1 MTIHPTSFEGWQ
13 SYPSTLDPIH
23 VAWLKQAKK
32 SKTAFAV
39 ADIEGIEISHKKF
52 LTGVL
57 LFAKKIAA
65 YSPEQNIGLLLP
77 SSGGGAIA
85 SMAILSLGK
94 TLVNLNFTAGKKAL
108 QSAAM
113 QAEVKHIYTSR
124 KFLDK
129 MSEKGIK
136 LESFFPSSKLLM
148 LEDIK
153 EEISTLSRLG
163 TLLKAVLMP
172 VSLIQKIYFR
182 DVSMDDTA
190 AILFSS
196 GSEGSPKGVELSH
209 SNIAANAKQ
218 AAIELGAV
226 SSDVIM
232 STLPTFHAFGFA
244 ITTLMPLAEGIPIVC
259 HPDPKD
265 VAIISSGIKKYSG
278 TILVGTPTFLRM
290 YTISKKVD
298 AESMSSLRLVVA
310 GAEKLRSEVRDGFES
325 KFNMPVY
332 EGYGTTETSP
342 GASVNLPDIVSD
354 DSQLTKLRNRP
365 GTVGRAFS
373 GTEFRIVD
381 PDSLKLLPT
390 GEDGLILIGGPQIMK
405 GYLKMPE
412 KTAEVI
418 EIIDSYRWYRSGDK
432 GHLDDDGFL
441 TIVDRYSRFA
451 KIGGEMISLTTV
463 EEEILDA
470 YNNANLEIAATCLP
484 DQRKGEKIVLLATAE
499 INKDE
504 LKILLTKAKIN
515 PLHHPAKVLIVEE
528 IPKLGSGKTDFGAT
542 KKIALVNDNQL

>member
-1 MTIHPTSFEGWQ
+1 MSNHPTSFADWQ
-13 SYPSTLDPIH
+13 DYPSTLNPIH
-23 VAWLKQAKK
+23 VSWLKNAKK
-32 SKTAFAV
+32 AKTAFAA
-39 ADIEGIEISHKKF
+39 ADIEGVEISHKRF
-52 LTGVL
+52 ITGVL
-57 LFAKKIAA
+57 LFSKKIAK
-65 YSPEQNIGLLLP
+65 YSPEQNVGLLLP

-85 SMAILSLGK
+85 SIAILSLGK
-94 TLVNLNFTAGKKAL
+94 TIVNLNFTAGKKAL
-108 QSAAM
+108 ESAAK
-113 QAEVKHIYTSR
+113 QAEVKTIYTSR

-129 MSEKGIK
+129 MLERGID
-136 LESFFPSSKLLM
+136 LGSFFPNSKLLM
-148 LEDIK
+148 LEDIR
-153 EEISTLSRLG
+153 EEISTLSRIG
-163 TLLKAVLMP
+163 TLLKAILLP
-172 VSLIQKIYFR
+172 VSLIQKNYFKE
-182 DVSMDDTA
+182 VSMNDTA

-226 SSDVIM
+226 NSDVIM

-244 ITTLMPLAEGIPIVC
+244 ITTLMPLSEGIPIVC
-259 HPDPKD
+259 HADPKD
-265 VAIISSGIKKYSG
+265 VSTIASGIKKYSG

-290 YTISKKVD
+290 YTINKKVSP
-298 AESMSSLRLVVA
+298 ESMQSLRLVVA

-342 GASVNLPDIVSD
+342 GASVNLPDIESPY
-354 DSQLTKLRNRP
+354 KLRNRT
-365 GTVGRAFS
+365 GTVGKAFS

-381 PDSLKLLPT
+381 PDSLDPMPT

-418 EIIDSYRWYRSGDK
+418 ELIDGYKWYRTGDK
-432 GHLDDDGFL
+432 GHLDEDGFL

-470 YNNANLEIAATCLP
+470 CNIKDLEIAATCLP
-484 DQRKGEKIVLLATAE
+484 DQRKGEKIVLLSTSNIE
-499 INKDE
+499 KND
-504 LKILLTKAKIN
+504 LTKILSDAKIN
-515 PLHHPAKVLIVEE
+515 PLYHPSSVLVVDE

-542 KKIALVNDNQL
+542 KKIALVNDQK

>member
-1 MTIHPTSFEGWQ
+1 MSNHPTSFAEWQ
-13 SYPSTLDPIH
+13 DYPSTLDPIH
-23 VAWLKQAKK
+23 VAWLKSAKK

-39 ADIEGIEISHKKF
+39 ADIEGVEISHKKF

-57 LFAKKIAA
+57 LFSKKIEA
-65 YSPEQNIGLLLP
+65 YSPEQNVGLLLP

-85 SMAILSLGK
+85 SIAILSLGK

-108 QSAAM
+108 NSAAR

-129 MSEKGIK
+129 MQERGMN
-136 LESFFPSSKLLM
+136 LESYFPESKLLM

-153 EEISTLSRLG
+153 EEISTLSRIS
-163 TLLKAVLMP
+163 TLLKAIMLP
-172 VSLIQKIYFR
+172 VSMIQKSYFK
-182 DVSMDDTA
+182 DVSMNDTA

-226 SSDVIM
+226 DSDVIM

-244 ITTLMPLAEGIPIVC
+244 ITTLMPLSEGIPIVC
-259 HPDPKD
+259 HADPKD
-265 VAIISSGIKKYSG
+265 VSTIASGIQKYSG

-290 YTISKKVD
+290 YTISKKVTS
-298 AESMSSLRLVVA
+298 ESIQSLRLVVA
-310 GAEKLRSEVRDGFES
+310 GAEKLRSEVRDGFEA
-325 KFNMPVY
+325 KFKISVY

-342 GASVNLPDIVSD
+342 GASVNLPDIESPF
-354 DSQLTKLRNRP
+354 KLRNRP
-365 GTVGRAFS
+365 GTVGKAFS

-381 PDSLKLLPT
+381 PDSLDPMPT

-418 EIIDSYRWYRSGDK
+418 ELIDGYRWYRTGDK
-432 GHLDDDGFL
+432 GHLDKDGFL

-470 YNNANLEIAATCLP
+470 CNDKDLEIAATCLP
-484 DQRKGEKIVLLATAE
+484 DQRKGEKIVLLAT
-499 INKDE
+499 NNLDKNQ
-504 LKILLTKAKIN
+504 LKKLLSDAKVN
-515 PLHHPAKVLIVEE
+515 PLYHPAQVLMVDE

-542 KKIALVNDNQL
+542 KKIALVNEQK

>member
-1 MTIHPTSFEGWQ
+1 MSNHPSSFAEWQ
-13 SYPSTLDPIH
+13 NYPSTIDPIH
-23 VAWLKQAKK
+23 IAWLKSAKK

-39 ADIEGIEISHKKF
+39 ADIEGVEISHKKF

-57 LFAKKIAA
+57 LFSKKIEA
-65 YSPEQNIGLLLP
+65 YSPEQNVGLLLP

-85 SMAILSLGK
+85 SIAILSLGK
-94 TLVNLNFTAGKKAL
+94 TIVNLNFTAGKKAL
-108 QSAAM
+108 RSAAK

-129 MSEKGIK
+129 M
-136 LESFFPSSKLLM
+136 LERGMDFETYFPDSKLLM
-148 LEDIK
+148 LEDIR
-153 EEISTLSRLG
+153 EEISTLSRIS
-163 TLLKAVLMP
+163 TLLKAILLPTSM
-172 VSLIQKIYFR
+172 IQKSYFKN
-182 DVSMDDTA
+182 VSMNDTA

-226 SSDVIM
+226 ESDVIM

-244 ITTLMPLAEGIPIVC
+244 ITTLMPLSEGIPIVC
-259 HPDPKD
+259 HADPKD
-265 VAIISSGIKKYSG
+265 VTTIASGIKKYSG

-290 YTISKKVD
+290 YTVSKKVTS
-298 AESMSSLRLVVA
+298 ESMQSLRLVVA
-310 GAEKLRSEVRDGFES
+310 GAEKLRSEVRDGFEA
-325 KFNMPVY
+325 KFKMPVY

-342 GASVNLPDIVSD
+342 GASVNLPDIESPY
-354 DSQLTKLRNRP
+354 KLRNRP
-365 GTVGRAFS
+365 GTVGKAFS
-373 GTEFRIVD
+373 GTEFKIVD
-381 PDSLKLLPT
+381 PDSIEPLPT

-418 EIIDSYRWYRSGDK
+418 ELIDGYRWYRTGDK
-432 GHLDDDGFL
+432 GHLDEDGFL

-470 YNNANLEIAATCLP
+470 CNEKDLEIAATCLP
-484 DQRKGEKIVLLATAE
+484 DQRKGEKIVLLA
-499 INKDE
+499 NKNLDKNQ
-504 LKILLTKAKIN
+504 LKRLLSDAKVN
-515 PLHHPAKVLIVEE
+515 PLYHPAQVLIVEE

-542 KKIALVNDNQL
+542 KKIALVNEQK

>member
-1 MTIHPTSFEGWQ
+1 MSTHPTSFADWQ
-13 SYPSTLDPIH
+13 VYPSKLDPIH
-23 VAWLKQAKK
+23 VAWLKSAKK

-39 ADIEGIEISHKKF
+39 ADIEGVEISHKKF

-57 LFAKKIAA
+57 LFSKKIEA

-85 SMAILSLGK
+85 SIAILSLGK

-108 QSAAM
+108 SSAAK

-129 MSEKGIK
+129 MFERGMD
-136 LESFFPSSKLLM
+136 LESYFTDSKLLM
-148 LEDIK
+148 LEDIR
-153 EEISTLSRLG
+153 EEISTLSRIV
-163 TLLKAVLMP
+163 TLLKAILLPASM
-172 VSLIQKIYFR
+172 IQKSYFKE
-182 DVSMDDTA
+182 VSMNDTA

-196 GSEGSPKGVELSH
+196 GSEGSPKGVELTH
-209 SNIAANAKQ
+209 INIAANAKQ
-218 AAIELGAV
+218 AAIELEAAD
-226 SSDVIM
+226 SDVIM

-244 ITTLMPLAEGIPIVC
+244 ITTLMPLSEGIPIVC
-259 HPDPKD
+259 HADPKD
-265 VAIISSGIKKYSG
+265 VSTISSGIQKYSG

-290 YTISKKVD
+290 YTISKKVTY
-298 AESMSSLRLVVA
+298 ESMQSLRLVVA
-310 GAEKLRSEVRDGFES
+310 GAEKLRSEVRDGFEK
-325 KFNMPVY
+325 KFKMPVY

-342 GASVNLPDIVSD
+342 GASVNLPDIESP
-354 DSQLTKLRNRP
+354 SKLRNRP
-365 GTVGRAFS
+365 GTVGKAFS

-381 PDSLKLLPT
+381 PDSLEPLPT

-418 EIIDSYRWYRSGDK
+418 ELIDGYRWYRTGDK
-432 GHLDDDGFL
+432 GHLDEDGFL

-470 YNNANLEIAATCLP
+470 CNDKDLEIAATCLP
-484 DQRKGEKIVLLATAE
+484 DQRKGEKIVLIAT
-499 INKDE
+499 NNLDKNN
-504 LKILLTKAKIN
+504 LKKLLSDAKVN
-515 PLHHPAKVLIVEE
+515 PLYHPAEVLIVEE

-542 KKIALVNDNQL
+542 KKIALVNEQK

>member
-1 MTIHPTSFEGWQ
+1 MSNHPSSFSEWQ
-13 SYPSTLDPIH
+13 NYPSTLDPIH
-23 VAWLKQAKK
+23 VAWLKNAKK

-57 LFAKKIAA
+57 LFSQKIKV
-65 YSPEQNIGLLLP
+65 YSPEQNVGLLLP

-85 SMAILSLGK
+85 SIAILSLGK

-108 QSAAM
+108 SSAAK

-129 MSEKGIK
+129 MLERGIDF
-136 LESFFPSSKLLM
+136 ETYFPDSKLLM
-148 LEDIK
+148 LEDIR
-153 EEISTLSRLG
+153 EEISTLSRIG
-163 TLLKAVLMP
+163 TLLKAILLPTSM
-172 VSLIQKIYFR
+172 IQKSYFK
-182 DVSMDDTA
+182 DVSMNDTA

-196 GSEGSPKGVELSH
+196 GSEGLPKGVELSH

-226 SSDVIM
+226 ESDVIM

-244 ITTLMPLAEGIPIVC
+244 ITSLMPLSEGIPIVC
-259 HPDPKD
+259 HADPKD
-265 VAIISSGIKKYSG
+265 VTTIASGIKKYSG

-290 YTISKKVD
+290 YTVSKKVTS
-298 AESMSSLRLVVA
+298 ESMQSLRLVVA
-310 GAEKLRSEVRDGFES
+310 GAEKLRSEVRDGFEA
-325 KFNMPVY
+325 KFKMPVY

-342 GASVNLPDIVSD
+342 GASVNLPDIESPY
-354 DSQLTKLRNRP
+354 KLRNRP
-365 GTVGRAFS
+365 GTVGKAFS
-373 GTEFRIVD
+373 GTEFKIVD
-381 PDSLKLLPT
+381 PDSIEPLPT

-418 EIIDSYRWYRSGDK
+418 ELIDGYRWYRTGDK
-432 GHLDDDGFL
+432 GHLDEDGFL

-470 YNNANLEIAATCLP
+470 CNEKDLEIAATCLP
-484 DQRKGEKIVLLATAE
+484 DQRKGEKIVLLATNNLDK
-499 INKDE
+499 NK
-504 LKILLTKAKIN
+504 LKQQLSDAQVN
-515 PLHHPAKVLIVEE
+515 PLYHPAQVLIVEE

-542 KKIALVNDNQL
+542 KKIALVNEQK

>member
-1 MTIHPTSFEGWQ
+1 MSNHPSSFSEWQ
-13 SYPSTLDPIH
+13 NYPSTLDPIH
-23 VAWLKQAKK
+23 VAWLKNAKK

-57 LFAKKIAA
+57 LFSQKIKV
-65 YSPEQNIGLLLP
+65 YSPEQNVGLLLP

-85 SMAILSLGK
+85 SIAILSLGK

-108 QSAAM
+108 SSAAK

-129 MSEKGIK
+129 M
-136 LESFFPSSKLLM
+136 LERGMDFETYFPDSKLLM
-148 LEDIK
+148 LEDIR
-153 EEISTLSRLG
+153 EEISTLSRIS
-163 TLLKAVLMP
+163 TLLKAILLPTSM
-172 VSLIQKIYFR
+172 IQKSYFK
-182 DVSMDDTA
+182 DVSMNDTA

-226 SSDVIM
+226 ESDVIM

-244 ITTLMPLAEGIPIVC
+244 ITTLMPLSEGIPIVC
-259 HPDPKD
+259 HADPKD
-265 VAIISSGIKKYSG
+265 VATIASGIKKYSG

-290 YTISKKVD
+290 YTVSKKVTY
-298 AESMSSLRLVVA
+298 ESMQSLRLVVA
-310 GAEKLRSEVRDGFES
+310 GAEKLRSEVRDGFEA
-325 KFNMPVY
+325 KFKMPVY

-342 GASVNLPDIVSD
+342 GASVNLPDIESPY
-354 DSQLTKLRNRP
+354 KLRNRP
-365 GTVGRAFS
+365 GTVGKAFS
-373 GTEFRIVD
+373 GTEFKIVD
-381 PDSLKLLPT
+381 PDSIEPLPT

-418 EIIDSYRWYRSGDK
+418 ELIDGYRWYRTGDK
-432 GHLDDDGFL
+432 GHLDEDGFL

-470 YNNANLEIAATCLP
+470 CNEKDLEIAATCLP
-484 DQRKGEKIVLLATAE
+484 DQRKGEKIVLLAT
-499 INKDE
+499 NNLDKNQ
-504 LKILLTKAKIN
+504 LKRLLSDAKVN
-515 PLHHPAKVLIVEE
+515 PLYHPAQVLIVEE

-542 KKIALVNDNQL
+542 KKIALVNEQK

>member
-1 MTIHPTSFEGWQ
+1 MSNHPSSFFEWQ
-13 SYPSTLDPIH
+13 NYPSTLDPIH
-23 VAWLKQAKK
+23 VAWLKNAKK

-57 LFAKKIAA
+57 LFSQKIKV
-65 YSPEQNIGLLLP
+65 YSPEQNVGLLLP

-85 SMAILSLGK
+85 SIAILSLGK

-108 QSAAM
+108 SSAAK

-129 MSEKGIK
+129 MLERGIDF
-136 LESFFPSSKLLM
+136 ETYFPDSKLLM
-148 LEDIK
+148 LEDIR
-153 EEISTLSRLG
+153 EEISTLSRIG
-163 TLLKAVLMP
+163 TLLKAILLPTKM
-172 VSLIQKIYFR
+172 IQKSYFK
-182 DVSMDDTA
+182 DVSMNDTA

-226 SSDVIM
+226 ESDVIM

-244 ITTLMPLAEGIPIVC
+244 ITTLMPLSEGIPIVC
-259 HPDPKD
+259 HADPKD
-265 VAIISSGIKKYSG
+265 VTTIASGIKKYSG

-290 YTISKKVD
+290 YTVSKKVTS
-298 AESMSSLRLVVA
+298 ESMQSLRLVVA
-310 GAEKLRSEVRDGFES
+310 GAEKLRSEVRDGFEA
-325 KFNMPVY
+325 KFKMPVY

-342 GASVNLPDIVSD
+342 GASVNLPDIESPY
-354 DSQLTKLRNRP
+354 KLRNRP
-365 GTVGRAFS
+365 GTVGKAFS
-373 GTEFRIVD
+373 GTEFKIVD
-381 PDSLKLLPT
+381 PDSIEPLPT

-418 EIIDSYRWYRSGDK
+418 ELIDGYRWYRTGDK
-432 GHLDDDGFL
+432 GHLDEDGFL

-470 YNNANLEIAATCLP
+470 CNEKDLEIAATCLP
-484 DQRKGEKIVLLATAE
+484 DQRKGEKIVLLA
-499 INKDE
+499 NKNLDKNQ
-504 LKILLTKAKIN
+504 LKRLLSDAKVN
-515 PLHHPAKVLIVEE
+515 PLYHPAQVLIVEE

-542 KKIALVNDNQL
+542 KKIALVNEQK

>member
-1 MTIHPTSFEGWQ
+1 MSIHPTSFADWQ
-13 SYPSTLDPIH
+13 KYPSTLDPIH
-23 VAWLKQAKK
+23 LSWLKNAKK

-39 ADIEGIEISHKKF
+39 ADIEGVEISHKKF

-57 LFAKKIAA
+57 LFSRKIEA
-65 YSPEQNIGLLLP
+65 YSPEQNVGLLLP

-94 TLVNLNFTAGKKAL
+94 TIVNLNFTAGKKAL
-108 QSAAM
+108 QSAAQ

-129 MSEKGIK
+129 MHERGID
-136 LESFFPSSKLLM
+136 LESFFPDSKLLM

-153 EEISTLSRLG
+153 EEISTLSRIG
-163 TLLKAVLMP
+163 TLLKAIFLPASM
-172 VSLIQKIYFR
+172 LQKSYFKN
-182 DVSMDDTA
+182 VSMNDTA

-226 SSDVIM
+226 ESDVIM

-244 ITTLMPLAEGIPIVC
+244 ITTLMPLSQGIPIVC
-259 HPDPKD
+259 HADPKD
-265 VAIISSGIKKYSG
+265 VTTIASGIQKYSG

-290 YTISKKVD
+290 YTISKKVKS
-298 AESMSSLRLVVA
+298 ESMQSLRLVVA
-310 GAEKLRSEVRDGFES
+310 GAEKLRSEVKDGFES
-325 KFNMPVY
+325 KFNIPVY

-342 GASVNLPDIVSD
+342 GASVNLPDIN
-354 DSQLTKLRNRP
+354 TPHKLRNRP
-365 GTVGRAFS
+365 GTVGKAFS

-381 PDSLKLLPT
+381 PDSLEPIPT

-418 EIIDSYRWYRSGDK
+418 ELIDGFRWYRTGDK
-432 GHLDDDGFL
+432 GHLDEDGFL

-470 YNNANLEIAATCLP
+470 LNTKDLEIAATCLP
-484 DQRKGEKIVLLATAE
+484 DQRKGEKIVLLAT
-499 INKDE
+499 NNLDE
-504 LKILLTKAKIN
+504 SHFKKLLSDAKIN
-515 PLHHPAKVLIVEE
+515 PLFHPAQVILVDE
-528 IPKLGSGKTDFGAT
+528 IPKLGSGKTDFGET
-542 KKIALVNDNQL
+542 KKIALVNENK

>member
-1 MTIHPTSFEGWQ
+1 MSNHPSSFSEWQ
-13 SYPSTLDPIH
+13 NYPSTLDPIH
-23 VAWLKQAKK
+23 VAWLKNAKK

-57 LFAKKIAA
+57 LFSQKIKV
-65 YSPEQNIGLLLP
+65 YSPEQNVGLLLP

-85 SMAILSLGK
+85 SIAILSLGK

-108 QSAAM
+108 SSAAK

-129 MSEKGIK
+129 MLERGIDF
-136 LESFFPSSKLLM
+136 ETYFPDSKLLM
-148 LEDIK
+148 LEDIR
-153 EEISTLSRLG
+153 EEISTLSRIG
-163 TLLKAVLMP
+163 TLLKAILLPTSM
-172 VSLIQKIYFR
+172 IQKSYFK
-182 DVSMDDTA
+182 DVSMNDTA

-226 SSDVIM
+226 ESDVIM

-244 ITTLMPLAEGIPIVC
+244 ITTLMPLSEGIPIVC
-259 HPDPKD
+259 HADPKD
-265 VAIISSGIKKYSG
+265 VTTIASGIKKYSG

-290 YTISKKVD
+290 YTVSKKVTS
-298 AESMSSLRLVVA
+298 ESMQSLRLVVA
-310 GAEKLRSEVRDGFES
+310 GAEKLRSEVRDGFEA
-325 KFNMPVY
+325 KFKMPVY

-342 GASVNLPDIVSD
+342 GASVNLPDIESPY
-354 DSQLTKLRNRP
+354 KLRNRP
-365 GTVGRAFS
+365 GTVGKAFS
-373 GTEFRIVD
+373 GTEFKIVD
-381 PDSLKLLPT
+381 PDSIEPLPT

-418 EIIDSYRWYRSGDK
+418 ELIDGYRWYRTGDK
-432 GHLDDDGFL
+432 GHLDEDGFL

-470 YNNANLEIAATCLP
+470 CNEKDLEIAATCLP
-484 DQRKGEKIVLLATAE
+484 DQRKGEKIVLLAT
-499 INKDE
+499 NSLDKNQ
-504 LKILLTKAKIN
+504 LKRLLSDAKVN
-515 PLHHPAKVLIVEE
+515 PLYHPAQVLIVEE

-542 KKIALVNDNQL
+542 KKIALVNEQK

>member
-1 MTIHPTSFEGWQ
+1 MSNPPTSFADWQ

-57 LFAKKIAA
+57 LFSKKIEA
-65 YSPEQNIGLLLP
+65 YSPEQNVGLLLP

-108 QSAAM
+108 QSAVK

-129 MSEKGIK
+129 MSEKGME
-136 LESFFPSSKLLM
+136 LESFFSGTKLLM

-153 EEISTLSRLG
+153 EEISTLARLG
-163 TLLKAVLMP
+163 TLLKAMLMP
-172 VSLIQKIYFR
+172 VGSIKKRYFKQ
-182 DVSMDDTA
+182 VSMNDTA

-209 SNIAANAKQ
+209 ANIAANAKQ

-265 VAIISSGIKKYSG
+265 VATIASGIKKYTG

-290 YTISKKVD
+290 YTISKKVSVD
-298 AESMSSLRLVVA
+298 SMQSLRLVVA
-310 GAEKLRSEVRDGFES
+310 GAEKLRHEVREGFES
-325 KFNMPVY
+325 KFNLPVY

-342 GASVNLPDIVSD
+342 GASVNLPDIEANHSNPP
-354 DSQLTKLRNRP
+354 KLRNRP

-381 PDSLKLLPT
+381 PDSLDPIPT

-418 EIIDSYRWYRSGDK
+418 EMIDGYRWYRSGDK
-432 GHLDDDGFL
+432 GHLDEDGFL

-463 EEEILDA
+463 EEEILDVWSDKD
-470 YNNANLEIAATCLP
+470 LEIAATCLP
-484 DQRKGEKIVLLATAE
+484 DQRKGEKIVLLATSE
-499 INKDE
+499 LDKDK
-504 LKILLTKAKIN
+504 LKKLLSDANIN
-515 PLHHPAKVLIVEE
+515 PLFYPSKVLVVDE

-542 KKIALVNDNQL
+542 KKIALTNN

>member
-1 MTIHPTSFEGWQ
+1 MSNHPTSFAEWQ
-13 SYPSTLDPIH
+13 DYPSTLDPIH
-23 VAWLKQAKK
+23 VAWLKSAKK

-39 ADIEGIEISHKKF
+39 ADIEGVEISHKKF

-57 LFAKKIAA
+57 LFSKKIEA
-65 YSPEQNIGLLLP
+65 YSPEQNVGLLLP

-85 SMAILSLGK
+85 SIAILSLGK

-108 QSAAM
+108 NSAAR

-129 MSEKGIK
+129 MQERGMN
-136 LESFFPSSKLLM
+136 LESYFPESKLLM

-153 EEISTLSRLG
+153 EEISTLSRIS
-163 TLLKAVLMP
+163 TLLKAIILP
-172 VSLIQKIYFR
+172 VSMIQKSYFK
-182 DVSMDDTA
+182 DVSMNDTA

-226 SSDVIM
+226 DSDVIM

-244 ITTLMPLAEGIPIVC
+244 ITTLMPLSEGIPIVC
-259 HPDPKD
+259 HADPKD
-265 VAIISSGIKKYSG
+265 VSTIASGIQKYSG

-290 YTISKKVD
+290 YTISKKVTS
-298 AESMSSLRLVVA
+298 ESIQSLRLVVA
-310 GAEKLRSEVRDGFES
+310 GAEKLRSEVRDGFEA
-325 KFNMPVY
+325 KFKISVY

-342 GASVNLPDIVSD
+342 GASVNLPDIESPF
-354 DSQLTKLRNRP
+354 KLRNRP
-365 GTVGRAFS
+365 GTVGKAFS

-381 PDSLKLLPT
+381 PDSLDPMPT

-418 EIIDSYRWYRSGDK
+418 ELIDGYRWYRTGDK
-432 GHLDDDGFL
+432 GHLDKDGFL

-470 YNNANLEIAATCLP
+470 CNDKDLEIAATCLP
-484 DQRKGEKIVLLATAE
+484 DQKKEEKIVLLAT
-499 INKDE
+499 NNLDKNQ
-504 LKILLTKAKIN
+504 LKKLLSDAKVN
-515 PLHHPAKVLIVEE
+515 PLYHPAQVLMVDE

-542 KKIALVNDNQL
+542 KKIALVNEQK

>member
-1 MTIHPTSFEGWQ
+1 MSNHPTTFAEWQ

-23 VAWLKQAKK
+23 LAWLKSAKK

-57 LFAKKIAA
+57 LFSKKIEE
-65 YSPEQNIGLLLP
+65 YSPEQNVGLLLP

-108 QSAAM
+108 QSAAK

-129 MSEKGIK
+129 MQERGIDLK
-136 LESFFPSSKLLM
+136 SYFPNSKLLM

-153 EEISTLSRLG
+153 EEISTLSRIG
-163 TLLKAVLMP
+163 TLLIAALMP
-172 VSLIQKIYFR
+172 ASFIQKNYFKE
-182 DVSMDDTA
+182 VSMNDTA

-226 SSDVIM
+226 NTDVIM

-244 ITTLMPLAEGIPIVC
+244 ITTLMPLSEGIPIVC
-259 HPDPKD
+259 HADPKD
-265 VAIISSGIKKYSG
+265 VTTISSGIQKYSG

-290 YTISKKVD
+290 YTISKKVTSD
-298 AESMSSLRLVVA
+298 SMQSLRLVVA
-310 GAEKLRSEVRDGFES
+310 GAEKLRSEVRDGFEA

-342 GASVNLPDIVSD
+342 GASVNLPDLVSPH
-354 DSQLTKLRNRP
+354 KLRNRP
-365 GTVGRAFS
+365 GTVGKAFS

-381 PDSLKLLPT
+381 PDSLDPIPT

-405 GYLKMPE
+405 GYLMMPE

-418 EIIDSYRWYRSGDK
+418 ELIDGFRWYRTGDK
-432 GHLDDDGFL
+432 GHLDEDGFL

-451 KIGGEMISLTTV
+451 KIGGEMISLTSV

-470 YNNANLEIAATCLP
+470 CNDKDLEIAATCLP
-484 DQRKGEKIVLLATAE
+484 DQRKGEKIVLLAT
-499 INKDE
+499 NKLDKDT
-504 LKILLTKAKIN
+504 LKKLLSDAKVN
-515 PLHHPAKVLIVEE
+515 PLYHPAQVLVVEE

-542 KKIALVNDNQL
+542 KKIALVNNQK

>member
-1 MTIHPTSFEGWQ
+1 MSKYPTSFEEWQ
-13 SYPSTLDPIH
+13 DFPSTLDPIH
-23 VAWLKQAKK
+23 VSWLKNAKK

-39 ADIEGIEISHKKF
+39 ADIEGVEITHIRF

-57 LFAKKIAA
+57 LFSKKIAK
-65 YSPEQNIGLLLP
+65 YSPEQNVGLLLP

-85 SMAILSLGK
+85 SMAILCLGK
-94 TLVNLNFTAGKKAL
+94 TIVNLNFTSGKKAL
-108 QSAAM
+108 QSAAK

-129 MSEKGIK
+129 MLERGMD
-136 LESFFPSSKLLM
+136 LESFFPGSKLLM
-148 LEDIK
+148 LEDIR
-153 EEISTLSRLG
+153 EEISTISRIV
-163 TLLKAVLMP
+163 TLLKVILLPA
-172 VSLIQKIYFR
+172 SLIQKSYFR
-182 DVSMDDTA
+182 DVSMNDTA

-226 SSDVIM
+226 DSDVIM

-244 ITTLMPLAEGIPIVC
+244 ITTLMPLSEGIPIIC
-259 HPDPKD
+259 HADPKD
-265 VAIISSGIKKYSG
+265 VTTIASGIQKYSG

-290 YTISKKVD
+290 YSISKKVSP
-298 AESMSSLRLVVA
+298 ESMQSLRLVVA
-310 GAEKLRSEVRDGFES
+310 GAEKLRSEVRDGFEK
-325 KFNMPVY
+325 KFKMPVY

-342 GASVNLPDIVSD
+342 GASVNLPDI
-354 DSQLTKLRNRP
+354 DSPYKLRNRP
-365 GTVGRAFS
+365 GTVGKAFS
-373 GTEFRIVD
+373 GTEFKIVD
-381 PDSLKLLPT
+381 PDSLEPIPT

-418 EIIDSYRWYRSGDK
+418 ELIDGYRWYRTGDK
-432 GHLDDDGFL
+432 GHLDEDGFL

-451 KIGGEMISLTTV
+451 KIGGEMVSLTTV

-470 YNNANLEIAATCLP
+470 CNDKDLELAATCLP
-484 DQRKGEKIVLLATAE
+484 DQRKGERIVLLSTKNIE
-499 INKDE
+499 KSE
-504 LKILLTKAKIN
+504 LKKILSDAKIN
-515 PLHHPAKVLIVEE
+515 PLYHPSSILVVDE

-542 KKIALVNDNQL
+542 KKIALVNS

>member
-1 MTIHPTSFEGWQ
+1 MSNHPSSFAEWQ
-13 SYPSTLDPIH
+13 VYPSKLDPIH
-23 VAWLKQAKK
+23 IAWLKSAKK

-57 LFAKKIAA
+57 LFSKKIES

-85 SMAILSLGK
+85 SIAILSLGK

-108 QSAAM
+108 SSAAK

-129 MSEKGIK
+129 MSERGMN
-136 LESFFPSSKLLM
+136 LESYFPESKLLM

-153 EEISTLSRLG
+153 EQISTLSRIS
-163 TLLKAVLMP
+163 TLLKAIILP
-172 VSLIQKIYFR
+172 VSMIQKSYFK
-182 DVSMDDTA
+182 DVSMNDTA

-226 SSDVIM
+226 DSDVIM

-244 ITTLMPLAEGIPIVC
+244 ITTLMPLSEGIPIVC
-259 HPDPKD
+259 HADPKD
-265 VAIISSGIKKYSG
+265 VSTIASGIQKYSG

-290 YTISKKVD
+290 YTVSKKVTP
-298 AESMSSLRLVVA
+298 ESIQSLRLVVA
-310 GAEKLRSEVRDGFES
+310 GAEKLRSEVRDGFEA
-325 KFNMPVY
+325 KFKMSVY

-342 GASVNLPDIVSD
+342 GASVNLPDIQSPF
-354 DSQLTKLRNRP
+354 KLRNRP
-365 GTVGRAFS
+365 GTVGKAFS

-381 PDSLKLLPT
+381 PDSLDPIPT
-390 GEDGLILIGGPQIMK
+390 GQDGLILIGGPQIMK

-412 KTAEVI
+412 KTDEVI
-418 EIIDSYRWYRSGDK
+418 ELIDGYRWYRTGDK
-432 GHLDDDGFL
+432 GHLDEDGFL

-463 EEEILDA
+463 EEEILEVCNDKD
-470 YNNANLEIAATCLP
+470 LEIAATCLP
-484 DQRKGEKIVLLATAE
+484 DQRKGEKIVLLAT
-499 INKDE
+499 NNLDKNQ
-504 LKILLTKAKIN
+504 LKKLLSDAKVN
-515 PLHHPAKVLIVEE
+515 PLYYPAQVLMVEE

-542 KKIALVNDNQL
+542 KKIALVNEQK

>member
-1 MTIHPTSFEGWQ
+1 MSIHPTSFADWQ
-13 SYPSTLDPIH
+13 KYPSTLDPIH
-23 VAWLKQAKK
+23 LSWLKNAKK

-39 ADIEGIEISHKKF
+39 ADIEGVEISHKKF

-57 LFAKKIAA
+57 LFSRKIEA
-65 YSPEQNIGLLLP
+65 YSPEQNVGLLLP

-94 TLVNLNFTAGKKAL
+94 TIVNLNFTAGKKAL
-108 QSAAM
+108 QSAAQ

-129 MSEKGIK
+129 MQERGID
-136 LESFFPSSKLLM
+136 LELFFPDSKLLM

-153 EEISTLSRLG
+153 AEISTLSRIG
-163 TLLKAVLMP
+163 TLLKAILLPASM
-172 VSLIQKIYFR
+172 IQKSYFKN
-182 DVSMDDTA
+182 VSMNDTA

-226 SSDVIM
+226 ESDVIM

-244 ITTLMPLAEGIPIVC
+244 ITTLMPLSEGIPIVC
-259 HPDPKD
+259 HADPKD
-265 VAIISSGIKKYSG
+265 VTTIASGIQKYSG

-290 YTISKKVD
+290 YTINKKVKS
-298 AESMSSLRLVVA
+298 ESMQSLRLVVA
-310 GAEKLRSEVRDGFES
+310 GAEKLRSEVKDGFES
-325 KFNMPVY
+325 KFNIPVY

-342 GASVNLPDIVSD
+342 GASVNLPDINIPY
-354 DSQLTKLRNRP
+354 KLRNRP
-365 GTVGRAFS
+365 GTVGKAFS

-381 PDSLKLLPT
+381 PDSLEPIPT

-418 EIIDSYRWYRSGDK
+418 ELIDGFRWYRTGDK
-432 GHLDDDGFL
+432 GHLDEDGFL

-470 YNNANLEIAATCLP
+470 LNTKDLEIAATCLP
-484 DQRKGEKIVLLATAE
+484 DQRKGEKIVLLAT
-499 INKDE
+499 NNLDE
-504 LKILLTKAKIN
+504 SHFKKLLTDAKVN
-515 PLHHPAKVLIVEE
+515 PLFHPAQVILVDE
-528 IPKLGSGKTDFGAT
+528 IPKLGSGKTDFGET
-542 KKIALVNDNQL
+542 KKIALVNENK

>member
-1 MTIHPTSFEGWQ
+1 MSNHPSSFAEWQ
-13 SYPSTLDPIH
+13 DYPSKLDPIH
-23 VAWLKQAKK
+23 VAWLKSAKK

-57 LFAKKIAA
+57 LFSKKIES
-65 YSPEQNIGLLLP
+65 YSPEQNVGLLLP

-85 SMAILSLGK
+85 SIAILSLGK

-108 QSAAM
+108 SSAAK

-129 MSEKGIK
+129 MLERGID
-136 LESFFPSSKLLM
+136 LESYFSDSKLLM

-153 EEISTLSRLG
+153 EEISTLSRIS
-163 TLLKAVLMP
+163 TLLKAIILP
-172 VSLIQKIYFR
+172 VSMIQKSYFK
-182 DVSMDDTA
+182 DVSMNDTA

-226 SSDVIM
+226 ESDVIM

-244 ITTLMPLAEGIPIVC
+244 ITTLMPLSEGIPIVC
-259 HPDPKD
+259 HADPKD
-265 VAIISSGIKKYSG
+265 VSTIASGIQKYSG

-290 YTISKKVD
+290 YTVSKKVTP
-298 AESMSSLRLVVA
+298 ESIQSLRLVVA
-310 GAEKLRSEVRDGFES
+310 GAEKLRSEVRDGFEA
-325 KFNMPVY
+325 KFKMSVY

-342 GASVNLPDIVSD
+342 GASVNLPDIQSPF
-354 DSQLTKLRNRP
+354 KLRNRP
-365 GTVGRAFS
+365 GTVGKAFS

-381 PDSLKLLPT
+381 PDSLDPIPT
-390 GEDGLILIGGPQIMK
+390 GQDGLILIGGPQIMK

-418 EIIDSYRWYRSGDK
+418 ELIDGYRWYRTGDK
-432 GHLDDDGFL
+432 GHLDEDGFL

-470 YNNANLEIAATCLP
+470 CNDKDLEIAATCLP
-484 DQRKGEKIVLLATAE
+484 DQRKGEKIVLLAT
-499 INKDE
+499 NKLDKDE
-504 LKILLTKAKIN
+504 LKKLLSDAKVN
-515 PLHHPAKVLIVEE
+515 PLYHPAQVLMVDE

-542 KKIALVNDNQL
+542 KKIALVNEQK

>member
-1 MTIHPTSFEGWQ
+1 MSNHPSSFSEWQ
-13 SYPSTLDPIH
+13 NYPSTLDPIH
-23 VAWLKQAKK
+23 VAWLKNAKK

-57 LFAKKIAA
+57 LFSQKIKV
-65 YSPEQNIGLLLP
+65 YSPEQNVGLLLP

-85 SMAILSLGK
+85 SIAILSLGK

-108 QSAAM
+108 SSAAK

-129 MSEKGIK
+129 MLERGIDF
-136 LESFFPSSKLLM
+136 ETYFPDSKLLM
-148 LEDIK
+148 LEDIR
-153 EEISTLSRLG
+153 EEISTLSRIG
-163 TLLKAVLMP
+163 TLLKAILLPASM
-172 VSLIQKIYFR
+172 IQKSYFK
-182 DVSMDDTA
+182 DVSMNDTA

-226 SSDVIM
+226 ESDVIM

-244 ITTLMPLAEGIPIVC
+244 ITTLMPLSEGIPIVC
-259 HPDPKD
+259 HADPKD
-265 VAIISSGIKKYSG
+265 VTTIASGIKKYSG

-290 YTISKKVD
+290 YTVSKKVTS
-298 AESMSSLRLVVA
+298 ESMQSLRLVVA
-310 GAEKLRSEVRDGFES
+310 GAEKLRSEVRDGFEA
-325 KFNMPVY
+325 KFKMPVY

-342 GASVNLPDIVSD
+342 GASVNLPDIESPY
-354 DSQLTKLRNRP
+354 KLRNRP
-365 GTVGRAFS
+365 GTVGKAFS
-373 GTEFRIVD
+373 GTEFKIVD
-381 PDSLKLLPT
+381 PDSIEPLPT

-418 EIIDSYRWYRSGDK
+418 ELIDGYRWYRTGDK
-432 GHLDDDGFL
+432 GHLDEDGFL

-470 YNNANLEIAATCLP
+470 CNEKDLEIAATCLP
-484 DQRKGEKIVLLATAE
+484 DQRKGEKIVLLA
-499 INKDE
+499 NKNLDKNQ
-504 LKILLTKAKIN
+504 LKRLLSDAKVN
-515 PLHHPAKVLIVEE
+515 PLYHPAQVLILEE

-542 KKIALVNDNQL
+542 KKIALVNEQK

>member
-1 MTIHPTSFEGWQ
+1 MSNHPTSFAEWQ
-13 SYPSTLDPIH
+13 DYPSKIDTIH
-23 VAWLKQAKK
+23 VSWIKNAKK
-32 SKTAFAV
+32 TKTAFAV
-39 ADIEGIEISHKKF
+39 ADIEGVEISHKRF
-52 LTGVL
+52 ITGVL
-57 LFAKKIAA
+57 LFSRKIAV
-65 YSPEQNIGLLLP
+65 YSPEQNVGLLLP

-85 SMAILSLGK
+85 SIAILSLGK
-94 TLVNLNFTAGKKAL
+94 TIVNLNFTAGKKAL
-108 QSAAM
+108 QSAAE

-129 MSEKGIK
+129 MLERGID
-136 LESFFPSSKLLM
+136 LESFFPNSKLLM
-148 LEDIK
+148 LEDIR
-153 EEISTLSRLG
+153 EEISTISRVL
-163 TLLKAVLMP
+163 TLLKSILLP
-172 VSLIQKIYFR
+172 VGMIRKSYFKN
-182 DVSMDDTA
+182 VSMNDTA

-196 GSEGSPKGVELSH
+196 GSEGSPKGVELTH

-226 SSDVIM
+226 DSDVIM

-244 ITTLMPLAEGIPIVC
+244 ITTLMPLSEGIPIVC
-259 HPDPKD
+259 HADPKD
-265 VAIISSGIKKYSG
+265 VTTIATGIQKYSG

-290 YTISKKVD
+290 YTISKKVSS
-298 AESMSSLRLVVA
+298 ESLKSLRLVVA
-310 GAEKLRSEVRDGFES
+310 GAEKLRSEVRDGFEK
-325 KFNMPVY
+325 KFNIQVY

-342 GASVNLPDIVSD
+342 GASVNLPDIESPY
-354 DSQLTKLRNRP
+354 KLRNRP
-365 GTVGRAFS
+365 GTVGKAFS

-381 PDSLKLLPT
+381 PDSLEPIPT

-418 EIIDSYRWYRSGDK
+418 ELIDGYRWYRTGDK

-463 EEEILDA
+463 EEEILDVL
-470 YNNANLEIAATCLP
+470 NDKDLEIAATCLP
-484 DQRKGEKIVLLATAE
+484 DQRKGEKIVLLSASNIE
-499 INKDE
+499 KNE
-504 LKILLTKAKIN
+504 LIKVLSAAKVN
-515 PLHHPAKVLIVEE
+515 PLYHPTSILVVDE

-542 KKIALVNDNQL
+542 KKIALVNDH

>member
-1 MTIHPTSFEGWQ
+1 MSNHPTSFAEWQ
-13 SYPSTLDPIH
+13 NYPSSIDPIH
-23 VAWLKQAKK
+23 VSWLKNAKK

-39 ADIEGIEISHKKF
+39 ADIEGVEISHKRF

-57 LFAKKIAA
+57 LFSKKIEK
-65 YSPEQNIGLLLP
+65 YSPEQNVGLLLP

-85 SMAILSLGK
+85 SMAILALGK
-94 TLVNLNFTAGKKAL
+94 TIVNLNFTAGKKAL
-108 QSAAM
+108 QSAAK

-129 MSEKGIK
+129 M
-136 LESFFPSSKLLM
+136 LERGMDLASFFPGSKLLM
-148 LEDIK
+148 LEDIR
-153 EEISTLSRLG
+153 EEISTISRIG
-163 TLLKAVLMP
+163 TLLKAIILPTNMLRK
-172 VSLIQKIYFR
+172 SYFNE
-182 DVSMDDTA
+182 VSMNDTA

-226 SSDVIM
+226 ESDVIM

-244 ITTLMPLAEGIPIVC
+244 ITTLMPLSEGIPIVC
-259 HPDPKD
+259 HADPKD
-265 VAIISSGIKKYSG
+265 VVTIATGIQKYSG

-290 YTISKKVD
+290 YTISKKVTV
-298 AESMSSLRLVVA
+298 ESMQSLRLVVA

-325 KFNMPVY
+325 KFNMPVF

-342 GASVNLPDIVSD
+342 GASVNLPDLESPY
-354 DSQLTKLRNRP
+354 KLRNRP
-365 GTVGRAFS
+365 GTVGKAFS

-381 PDSLKLLPT
+381 PDSLEPLPT
-390 GEDGLILIGGPQIMK
+390 GKDGLILIGGPQIMK

-418 EIIDSYRWYRSGDK
+418 ELIDGYRWYRTGDK
-432 GHLDDDGFL
+432 GHLDEDGFL

-470 YNNANLEIAATCLP
+470 CNDKELEIAATCLP
-484 DQRKGEKIVLLATAE
+484 DQRKGEKIVLLSTSNIE
-499 INKDE
+499 KSE
-504 LKILLTKAKIN
+504 LTKILTEAKIN
-515 PLHHPAKVLIVEE
+515 PLYHPSTVLIVDE

-542 KKIALVNDNQL
+542 KKIALVNDQ

>member
-1 MTIHPTSFEGWQ
+1 MSNHPTSFADWQ
-13 SYPSTLDPIH
+13 DYPSTLNPIH
-23 VAWLKQAKK
+23 VSWLKNAKK
-32 SKTAFAV
+32 AKTAFAA
-39 ADIEGIEISHKKF
+39 ADIEGVEISHKRF
-52 LTGVL
+52 ITGVL
-57 LFAKKIAA
+57 LFSKKIAK
-65 YSPEQNIGLLLP
+65 YSPEKNVGLLLP

-85 SMAILSLGK
+85 SIAILSLGK
-94 TLVNLNFTAGKKAL
+94 TIVNLNFTAGKKAL
-108 QSAAM
+108 ESAAK
-113 QAEVKHIYTSR
+113 QAEVKTIYTSR

-129 MSEKGIK
+129 MLERGID
-136 LESFFPSSKLLM
+136 LGSFFPNSKLLM
-148 LEDIK
+148 LEDIR
-153 EEISTLSRLG
+153 EEISTLSRIG
-163 TLLKAVLMP
+163 TLLKAILLP
-172 VSLIQKIYFR
+172 VSLIQKNYFKE
-182 DVSMDDTA
+182 VSMNDTA

-226 SSDVIM
+226 NSDVIM

-244 ITTLMPLAEGIPIVC
+244 ITTLMPLSEGIPIVC
-259 HPDPKD
+259 HADPKD
-265 VAIISSGIKKYSG
+265 VSTIASGIKKYSG

-290 YTISKKVD
+290 YTINKKVSP
-298 AESMSSLRLVVA
+298 ELMQSLRLVVA

-342 GASVNLPDIVSD
+342 GASVNLPDIESPY
-354 DSQLTKLRNRP
+354 KLRNRT
-365 GTVGRAFS
+365 GTVGKAFS

-381 PDSLKLLPT
+381 PDSLDPMPT

-418 EIIDSYRWYRSGDK
+418 ELIDGYKWYRTGDK
-432 GHLDDDGFL
+432 GHLDEDGFL

-470 YNNANLEIAATCLP
+470 CNIKDLEIAATCLP
-484 DQRKGEKIVLLATAE
+484 DQRKGEKIVLLSTSNIE
-499 INKDE
+499 KND
-504 LKILLTKAKIN
+504 LTKILSDAKIN
-515 PLHHPAKVLIVEE
+515 PLYHPSSVLVVDE

-542 KKIALVNDNQL
+542 KKIALVNYQK

>member
-1 MTIHPTSFEGWQ
+1 MSSAPTSFAEWQ
-13 SYPSTLDPIH
+13 TYPLTLDPIH
-23 VAWLKQAKK
+23 VAWLKQAKQA
-32 SKTAFAV
+32 KTAFAV
-39 ADIEGIEISHKKF
+39 ADIEGIEISHKRF

-57 LFAKKIAA
+57 LFAKKIKI
-65 YSPEQNIGLLLP
+65 YSPEQNVGLLLP

-108 QSAAM
+108 QSAVE

-124 KFLDK
+124 KFIDK
-129 MSEKGIK
+129 MYEKGDD
-136 LESFFPSSKLLM
+136 LSSFFTGIELLF

-153 EEISTLSRLG
+153 EEISTLARLG
-163 TLLKAVLMP
+163 TLLGAILMP
-172 VSLIQKIYFR
+172 VGLIRKCFFKE
-182 DVSMDDTA
+182 VSMNDTA

-196 GSEGSPKGVELSH
+196 GSEDSPKGVELSH

-265 VAIISSGIKKYSG
+265 VATIASGIEKYTG

-290 YTISKKVD
+290 YAISKKVSV
-298 AESMSSLRLVVA
+298 ESLQSLRLVVA
-310 GAEKLRSEVRDGFES
+310 GAEKLRSEVREAFES
-325 KFNMPVY
+325 KFNKPVY

-342 GASVNLPDIVSD
+342 GASVNLPDIKD
-354 DSQLTKLRNRP
+354 NDSETVKLRNRP

-381 PDSLKLLPT
+381 PDSLDPIPT

-412 KTAEVI
+412 KTAEAI
-418 EIIDSYRWYRSGDK
+418 EIIDDYRWYRTGDK
-432 GHLDDDGFL
+432 GHLDEDGFL

-470 YNNANLEIAATCLP
+470 CNDKDLEIAATCLP
-484 DQRKGEKIVLLATAE
+484 DQIKGEKIVLLATTDL
-499 INKDE
+499 NKDE
-504 LKILLTKAKIN
+504 LKKILTEANIN
-515 PLHHPAKVLIVEE
+515 PLYHPAKVLIVEE
-528 IPKLGSGKTDFGAT
+528 IPKLGSGKTDFSAT
-542 KKIALVNDNQL
+542 KKIALANPN

>member
-1 MTIHPTSFEGWQ
+1 MSNHPTSFADWQ
-13 SYPSTLDPIH
+13 NYPSTLDPIH
-23 VAWLKQAKK
+23 IAWLKNAKK

-39 ADIEGIEISHKKF
+39 ADIEGVEISHKKF

-57 LFAKKIAA
+57 LFSRKIEA

-108 QSAAM
+108 KSAAK
-113 QAEVKHIYTSR
+113 QAEVKHIYTSK

-129 MSEKGIK
+129 MLERGMD
-136 LESFFPSSKLLM
+136 LESYFPESKLLM

-153 EEISTLSRLG
+153 EEISTLSRIG
-163 TLLKAVLMP
+163 TLLKAILLP
-172 VSLIQKIYFR
+172 VSFIQKSYFKE
-182 DVSMDDTA
+182 VSMNDTA

-218 AAIELGAV
+218 AAIELSAAD
-226 SSDVIM
+226 SDVIM

-244 ITTLMPLAEGIPIVC
+244 ITTLMPLSEGIPIVC
-259 HPDPKD
+259 HADPKD
-265 VAIISSGIKKYSG
+265 VTTIASGVQKYSG

-290 YTISKKVD
+290 YTISKKVSS
-298 AESMSSLRLVVA
+298 ESMQSLRLVVA
-310 GAEKLRSEVRDGFES
+310 GAEKLRSEVRDGFEA
-325 KFNMPVY
+325 KFKMSVY

-342 GASVNLPDIVSD
+342 GASVNLPDIKSPF
-354 DSQLTKLRNRP
+354 KLRNRP
-365 GTVGRAFS
+365 GTVGKAFS

-381 PDSLKLLPT
+381 PDSLDPIPT

-418 EIIDSYRWYRSGDK
+418 ELIDGYRWYRTGDK
-432 GHLDDDGFL
+432 GHLDEDGFL

-470 YNNANLEIAATCLP
+470 CKIKDLEIAATCLP
-484 DQRKGEKIVLLATAE
+484 DQRKGEKIVLLST
-499 INKDE
+499 NNLDKNE
-504 LKILLTKAKIN
+504 LIKILSKAKIN
-515 PLHHPAKVLIVEE
+515 PLYHPASVLVVDE

-542 KKIALVNDNQL
+542 KKIALVNDQR

>member
-1 MTIHPTSFEGWQ
+1 MSNHPTSFAEWQ
-13 SYPSTLDPIH
+13 DYPSTLDPIH
-23 VAWLKQAKK
+23 VAWLKSAKK

-39 ADIEGIEISHKKF
+39 ADIEGVEISHKKF

-57 LFAKKIAA
+57 LFSKKIEA
-65 YSPEQNIGLLLP
+65 YSPEQNVGLLLP

-85 SMAILSLGK
+85 SIAILSLGK

-108 QSAAM
+108 NSAAR

-129 MSEKGIK
+129 MQERGMN
-136 LESFFPSSKLLM
+136 LESYFPESKLLM

-153 EEISTLSRLG
+153 EEISTLSRIS
-163 TLLKAVLMP
+163 TLLKAIILP
-172 VSLIQKIYFR
+172 VSMIQKNYFK
-182 DVSMDDTA
+182 DVSMNDTA

-226 SSDVIM
+226 DSDVIM

-244 ITTLMPLAEGIPIVC
+244 ITTLMPLSEGIPIVC
-259 HPDPKD
+259 HADPKD
-265 VAIISSGIKKYSG
+265 VSTIASGIQKYSG

-290 YTISKKVD
+290 YTISKKVTS
-298 AESMSSLRLVVA
+298 ESIQSLRLVVA
-310 GAEKLRSEVRDGFES
+310 GAEKLRSEVRDGFEA
-325 KFNMPVY
+325 KFKISVY

-342 GASVNLPDIVSD
+342 GASVNLPDIESPF
-354 DSQLTKLRNRP
+354 KLRNRP
-365 GTVGRAFS
+365 GTVGKAFS

-381 PDSLKLLPT
+381 PDSLYPIPT

-418 EIIDSYRWYRSGDK
+418 ELIDGYRWYRTGDK
-432 GHLDDDGFL
+432 GHLDKDGFL

-470 YNNANLEIAATCLP
+470 CNDKDLEIAATCLP
-484 DQRKGEKIVLLATAE
+484 DQRKGEKIVLLAT
-499 INKDE
+499 NNLDKNQ
-504 LKILLTKAKIN
+504 LKKLLSDAKVN
-515 PLHHPAKVLIVEE
+515 PLYHPAQVLMVDE

-542 KKIALVNDNQL
+542 KKIALVNEQK

>member
-1 MTIHPTSFEGWQ
+1 MSNHPKSFAEWQ
-13 SYPSTLDPIH
+13 VYPSKLDPIH
-23 VAWLKQAKK
+23 VAWLKSAKK

-39 ADIEGIEISHKKF
+39 ADIEGVEISHKKF

-57 LFAKKIAA
+57 LFSEKIEA
-65 YSPEQNIGLLLP
+65 YSPEQNVGLLLP

-85 SMAILSLGK
+85 SIAILSLGK
-94 TLVNLNFTAGKKAL
+94 TIVNLNFTAGKKAL
-108 QSAAM
+108 GSAAK

-129 MSEKGIK
+129 MFERGMDLASY
-136 LESFFPSSKLLM
+136 FPESKLLM

-153 EEISTLSRLG
+153 EEISTFSRIS
-163 TLLKAVLMP
+163 TLLKAIILPASM
-172 VSLIQKIYFR
+172 IQKSYFK
-182 DVSMDDTA
+182 DVSMNDTA

-226 SSDVIM
+226 NSDVIM

-244 ITTLMPLAEGIPIVC
+244 ITTLMPLSEGIPIVC
-259 HPDPKD
+259 HADPKD
-265 VAIISSGIKKYSG
+265 VSTIASGIQKYSG

-290 YTISKKVD
+290 YTISKKVTS
-298 AESMSSLRLVVA
+298 ESMHSLRLVVA
-310 GAEKLRSEVRDGFES
+310 GAEKLRSEVRDGFET
-325 KFNMPVY
+325 KFKMPVY

-342 GASVNLPDIVSD
+342 GASVNLPDIESPH
-354 DSQLTKLRNRP
+354 KLRNRP
-365 GTVGRAFS
+365 GTVGKAFS

-381 PDSLKLLPT
+381 PDSLDPIPT

-418 EIIDSYRWYRSGDK
+418 ELIDGYRWYRTGDK
-432 GHLDDDGFL
+432 GHLDEDGFL

-470 YNNANLEIAATCLP
+470 CNDKDLEIAATCLP
-484 DQRKGEKIVLLATAE
+484 DQRKGEKIVLLAT
-499 INKDE
+499 NNLDKNE
-504 LKILLTKAKIN
+504 LKKMLSDAKVN
-515 PLHHPAKVLIVEE
+515 PLYHPAQVLVVEE

-542 KKIALVNDNQL
+542 KKIALVNEQK

>member
-1 MTIHPTSFEGWQ
+1 MRSLPPTSFADWQ
-13 SYPSTLDPIH
+13 SYPLTLDPIH
-23 VAWLKQAKK
+23 VAWLKNAKK

-57 LFAKKIAA
+57 LFSKKIET
-65 YSPEQNIGLLLP
+65 YSPEQNVGLLLP

-108 QSAAM
+108 QSAAE
-113 QAEVKHIYTSR
+113 QAEVEHIYTSR

-129 MSEKGIK
+129 MSEKGIE
-136 LESFFPSSKLLM
+136 LESFFPGIKLLM

-153 EEISTLSRLG
+153 EEISTLARLG
-163 TLLKAVLMP
+163 TLLKAIFMP
-172 VSLIQKIYFR
+172 AGSIRKRYFKE
-182 DVSMDDTA
+182 VSMGDTA

-196 GSEGSPKGVELSH
+196 RSEGSPKGVELSH
-209 SNIAANAKQ
+209 ANIAANAKH

-265 VAIISSGIKKYSG
+265 VATIASGIKKYTG

-290 YTISKKVD
+290 YTISKKVSVD
-298 AESMSSLRLVVA
+298 SIQSLRLVVA
-310 GAEKLRSEVRDGFES
+310 GAEKLRQEVREGFES
-325 KFNMPVY
+325 KFNLPVY

-342 GASVNLPDIVSD
+342 GASVNLPDLEANHSNP
-354 DSQLTKLRNRP
+354 QKLRNRP

-381 PDSLKLLPT
+381 PDSLDPIPT

-418 EIIDSYRWYRSGDK
+418 EIIDGYRWYRSGDK
-432 GHLDDDGFL
+432 GHLDQDGFL

-463 EEEILDA
+463 EEEILDVCSDKD
-470 YNNANLEIAATCLP
+470 LEIAATCLP
-484 DQRKGEKIVLLATAE
+484 DQRKGEKIVLLATSDLD
-499 INKDE
+499 KDK
-504 LKILLTKAKIN
+504 LKKLLSDANIN
-515 PLHHPAKVLIVEE
+515 PLLYPSKVLVVDE

-542 KKIALVNDNQL
+542 KKIALTND

>member
-1 MTIHPTSFEGWQ
+1 MSNHPSSFADWQ
-13 SYPSTLDPIH
+13 NYPSTLDPIH
-23 VAWLKQAKK
+23 VSWLKNAKR

-39 ADIEGIEISHKKF
+39 ADIEGVEISHKRF

-57 LFAKKIAA
+57 LFSKKIAA
-65 YSPEQNIGLLLP
+65 YSPEQNVGLLLP

-85 SMAILSLGK
+85 SIAILALGK
-94 TLVNLNFTAGKKAL
+94 TIVNLNFTAGKKAL
-108 QSAAM
+108 ASAAK
-113 QAEVKHIYTSR
+113 QAELKNIYTSR

-129 MSEKGIK
+129 MLERGID
-136 LESFFPSSKLLM
+136 LESFFPNCKLLM
-148 LEDIK
+148 LEDIR
-153 EEISTLSRLG
+153 EEISSIARIG
-163 TLLKAVLMP
+163 TLLKAILFPASVIRK
-172 VSLIQKIYFR
+172 SYFKE
-182 DVSMDDTA
+182 VSMSDTA

-218 AAIELGAV
+218 AAIELSAV
-226 SSDVIM
+226 DSDVIM

-244 ITTLMPLAEGIPIVC
+244 ITTLMPLSQGIPIVC
-259 HPDPKD
+259 HADPKD
-265 VAIISSGIKKYSG
+265 VVTIASGIQKYSG

-290 YTISKKVD
+290 YTINKKVSV
-298 AESMSSLRLVVA
+298 ESMQSLRLVVA
-310 GAEKLRSEVRDGFES
+310 GAEKLRSEVREGFEN

-342 GASVNLPDIVSD
+342 GASVNLPDL
-354 DSQLTKLRNRP
+354 DSPYKLRNRP
-365 GTVGRAFS
+365 GTVGKSFS

-381 PDSLKLLPT
+381 PDSLEPIPS

-418 EIIDSYRWYRSGDK
+418 ELIDGYRWYRTGDK
-432 GHLDDDGFL
+432 GHLDEDGFL

-451 KIGGEMISLTTV
+451 KIGGEMISLSTV

-470 YNNANLEIAATCLP
+470 CNEKDLEIAATCLP
-484 DQRKGEKIVLLATAE
+484 DQRKGEKIVLLSTNNLE
-499 INKDE
+499 KSE
-504 LKILLTKAKIN
+504 LTKILSDAKVN
-515 PLHHPAKVLIVEE
+515 PLYHPSSVLVVDE

-542 KKIALVNDNQL
+542 KKIALVNDQ

>member
-1 MTIHPTSFEGWQ
+1 MSHTPCSFDDWQ
-13 SYPSTLDPIH
+13 DYPSKLDPIH
-23 VAWLKQAKK
+23 IAWLKNAKK
-32 SKTAFAV
+32 SSTAFAV
-39 ADIEGIEISHKKF
+39 ADIEGVEISHKRF

-57 LFAKKIAA
+57 LFSKKIAA
-65 YSPEQNIGLLLP
+65 YSPEQNVGLLLP

-85 SMAILSLGK
+85 SMAILALGK
-94 TLVNLNFTAGKKAL
+94 TIVNLNFTAGKKAL
-108 QSAAM
+108 KSAAE
-113 QAEVKHIYTSR
+113 QAEVKSIYTSR

-129 MSEKGIK
+129 MAERGIN
-136 LESFFPSSKLLM
+136 LESFFPNSKLFM

-153 EEISTLSRLG
+153 EEISTLTRLG
-163 TLLKAVLMP
+163 TLLKVILMP
-172 VSLIQKIYFR
+172 TNLIRKSYFEE
-182 DVSMDDTA
+182 VSMNDTA

-218 AAIELGAV
+218 AAIELGAIN
-226 SSDVIM
+226 SDVIM

-244 ITTLMPLAEGIPIVC
+244 ITTLMPLSEGIPIVC
-259 HPDPKD
+259 HADPKD
-265 VAIISSGIKKYSG
+265 VATISTGIEKYSG

-290 YTISKKVD
+290 YTISKKVTS
-298 AESMSSLRLVVA
+298 ESMQSLRLVVA
-310 GAEKLRSEVRDGFES
+310 GAEKLRSEVREGFES

-342 GASVNLPDIVSD
+342 GASVNLPNIPASNNAPE
-354 DSQLTKLRNRP
+354 KLRNRP

-381 PDSLKLLPT
+381 PDSLDPIKT

-418 EIIDSYRWYRSGDK
+418 EIIDGFRWYRTGDK
-432 GHLDDDGFL
+432 GHLDKDGFL

-470 YNNANLEIAATCLP
+470 CNDKDLEIAATCLP
-484 DQRKGEKIVLLATAE
+484 DQRKGEKIVLLST
-499 INKDE
+499 INLDKSQ
-504 LKILLTKAKIN
+504 LSKILSNAQVNSLY
-515 PLHHPAKVLIVEE
+515 HPSSILVVEE
-528 IPKLGSGKTDFGAT
+528 IPKLGSGKTDFGET
-542 KKIALVNDNQL
+542 KKIALVNN

>member
-1 MTIHPTSFEGWQ
+1 MSLHPTSFADWQ
-13 SYPSTLDPIH
+13 HYPSTLDPIH
-23 VAWLKQAKK
+23 IAWLKNAKK

-39 ADIEGIEISHKKF
+39 ADIEGVEISHKKF

-57 LFAKKIAA
+57 LFSRKIEV
-65 YSPEQNIGLLLP
+65 YSPEQNVGLLLP

-94 TLVNLNFTAGKKAL
+94 TIVNLNFTAGKKAL
-108 QSAAM
+108 QSAAQ

-124 KFLDK
+124 KFIDK
-129 MSEKGIK
+129 MQERGID
-136 LESFFPSSKLLM
+136 LESFFPDSKLLM

-153 EEISTLSRLG
+153 EEISTLSRIG
-163 TLLKAVLMP
+163 TLLKAIFLPASM
-172 VSLIQKIYFR
+172 LQKSYFKN
-182 DVSMDDTA
+182 VSMNDTA

-226 SSDVIM
+226 ESDVIM

-244 ITTLMPLAEGIPIVC
+244 ITTLMPLSEGIPIVC
-259 HPDPKD
+259 HADPKD
-265 VAIISSGIKKYSG
+265 VTTIASGIQKYSG

-290 YTISKKVD
+290 YTINKKVKS
-298 AESMSSLRLVVA
+298 ESMQSLRLVVA
-310 GAEKLRSEVRDGFES
+310 GAEKLRSEVKDGFES
-325 KFNMPVY
+325 KFNLPVY

-342 GASVNLPDIVSD
+342 GASVNLPDINVPY
-354 DSQLTKLRNRP
+354 KLRNRP
-365 GTVGRAFS
+365 GTVGKAFS

-381 PDSLKLLPT
+381 PDSLEPIQAGK
-390 GEDGLILIGGPQIMK
+390 DGLILIGGPQIMK

-418 EIIDSYRWYRSGDK
+418 ELIDGFRWYRTGDK
-432 GHLDDDGFL
+432 GHLDEDGFL

-470 YNNANLEIAATCLP
+470 LNTKDIEIAATCLP
-484 DQRKGEKIVLLATAE
+484 DQRKGEKIVILAT
-499 INKDE
+499 NNLDE
-504 LKILLTKAKIN
+504 SHLKKLLLDAKIN
-515 PLHHPAKVLIVEE
+515 PLFHPAQVILVDE
-528 IPKLGSGKTDFGAT
+528 IPKLGSGKTDFGET
-542 KKIALVNDNQL
+542 KKIALVNENK